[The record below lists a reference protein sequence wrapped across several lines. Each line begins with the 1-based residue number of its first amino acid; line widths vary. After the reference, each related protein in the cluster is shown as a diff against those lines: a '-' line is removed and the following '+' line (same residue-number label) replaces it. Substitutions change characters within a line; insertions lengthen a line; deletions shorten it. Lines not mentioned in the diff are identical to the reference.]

1 MQDRSVISGTGTE
14 RERLLVAAPHAE
26 VPDLR
31 PRAGRSLRQVLLRR
45 GAFATA
51 IAIAA
56 LIVSYHYGG
65 LLGTGQH
72 ETLHQVLATTGAV
85 VFLASAVV
93 AVRSATSDILG
104 LVHAPGRLSDARAG
118 TLRILCLLC
127 GYVVVVFGALSLLR
141 VPV

>member
-31 PRAGRSLRQVLLRR
+31 TRAGRSLRQVLLRR

-72 ETLHQVLATTGAV
+72 ETLHQVLGSTDATVVLPRARGAIRHEK
-85 VFLASAVV
+85 S
-93 AVRSATSDILG
+93 
-104 LVHAPGRLSDARAG
+104 
-118 TLRILCLLC
+118 
-127 GYVVVVFGALSLLR
+127 
-141 VPV
+141 